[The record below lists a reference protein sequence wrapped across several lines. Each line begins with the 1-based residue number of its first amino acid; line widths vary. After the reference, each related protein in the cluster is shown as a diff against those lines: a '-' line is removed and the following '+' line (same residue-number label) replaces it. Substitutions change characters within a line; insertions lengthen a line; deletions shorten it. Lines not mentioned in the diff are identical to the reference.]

1 MVSQF
6 SAQALVPRVL
16 RQYSRGTSLSVCVR
30 SCTAGI
36 ASAALELHPDQVEQ
50 WGGCEDLRVSGGEVR
65 VVATKSP
72 RRRRRRLA
80 LKGIM
85 LP

>member
-50 WGGCEDLRVSGGEVR
+50 WGVVMTPKASSNGGHD
-65 VVATKSP
+65 
-72 RRRRRRLA
+72 A
-80 LKGIM
+80 LGVINR
-85 LP
+85 

>member
-6 SAQALVPRVL
+6 SAQARVPRVL

-50 WGGCEDLRVSGGEVR
+50 WGGCEDLRVPGAEGRFGWWRRSRR
-65 VVATKSP
+65 VAEGVAW
-72 RRRRRRLA
+72 L
-80 LKGIM
+80 
-85 LP
+85 